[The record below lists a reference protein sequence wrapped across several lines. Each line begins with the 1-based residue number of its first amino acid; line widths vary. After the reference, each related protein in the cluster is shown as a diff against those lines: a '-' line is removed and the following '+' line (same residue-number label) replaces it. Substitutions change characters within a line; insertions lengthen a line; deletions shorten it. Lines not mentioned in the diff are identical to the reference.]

1 VRRALSAALTG
12 VAAAAL
18 VLAAAT
24 PASAHNNV
32 VESTPTEGQ
41 VLTELPEQWQ
51 IITNDTLLYVGND
64 AVFGL
69 WVRDAEGVF
78 YGDGC
83 LDVNG
88 RGMSTTAAIGAAGDY
103 DLVYQLVS
111 ADGHPLTGEIPFEW
125 APSEATP
132 VSSGSREPTRC
143 GFEPSP
149 SEAASP
155 PPVTEPAAPDDTVW
169 WIVGAIGAVTT
180 AVVVTVVIG
189 RRRSRN
195 PDDATDD

>member
-18 VLAAAT
+18 VLAAAA
-24 PASAHNNV
+24 PASAHNYV

-78 YGDGC
+78 YGTPRGC
-83 LDVNG
+83 
-88 RGMSTTAAIGAAGDY
+88 STATGASTSAVAA
-103 DLVYQLVS
+103 
-111 ADGHPLTGEIPFEW
+111 
-125 APSEATP
+125 
-132 VSSGSREPTRC
+132 
-143 GFEPSP
+143 
-149 SEAASP
+149 
-155 PPVTEPAAPDDTVW
+155 
-169 WIVGAIGAVTT
+169 
-180 AVVVTVVIG
+180 
-189 RRRSRN
+189 
-195 PDDATDD
+195 